1 MWATS
6 QAQPNIALIKYW
18 GKREGG
24 GNLPDTGSI
33 SVTLDS
39 LWTRMRVSFDEPVN
53 GDVLLVNGEEAPQFL
68 PRIVS
73 CLDDLAGE
81 TRPPALIDS
90 SCNFPVG
97 AGLASSASSF
107 AALVVAAQAALGRS
121 TGTLQLARSAGRA
134 SGSAARSLYSGIVEL
149 RPASD
154 SIELATLAEPQD
166 WPLTVTVAI
175 NEKSAKKIG
184 SGPAMNISKRTSPF
198 YREWIA
204 QQQYDLDAARDAV
217 SARDFAGL
225 AAVAEHNCLKMHSVM
240 WASRPPLVYW
250 NAATLS
256 CLEAVRRLQGDGV
269 PAFFTIDAGPQVKII
284 SEPGAAGEILSTLSN
299 TSGVVDVMQSGLGA
313 GARLLESG

>member
-6 QAQPNIALIKYW
+6 QAQPNIALVKYW
-18 GKREGG
+18 GKRDGD
-24 GNLPDTGSI
+24 GNLPDAGSI

-39 LWTRMRVSFDEPVN
+39 LWTRMRVSFDQP
-53 GDVLLVNGEEAPQFL
+53 GTADVLLVNEQEAPQML
-68 PRIVS
+68 PRVAR
-73 CLDDLAGE
+73 CLDDIAGAS
-81 TRPPALIDS
+81 RPRAMIDS

-107 AALVVAAQAALGRS
+107 AALVVAAHAALGRAMP
-121 TGTLQLARSAGRA
+121 TLQLARSAGRA
-134 SGSAARSLYSGIVEL
+134 SGSAARSLYAGIVEL
-149 RPASD
+149 QPGPE
-154 SIELATLAEPQD
+154 SIELATLAAPRD

-175 NEKSAKKIG
+175 NEITTKKVG
-184 SGPAMNISKRTSPF
+184 SGPAMTISKQTSPF
-198 YREWIA
+198 YQEWIA
-204 QQQYDLDAARDAV
+204 RQQGDLDTARAAIG
-217 SARDFAGL
+217 ARDFATL

-256 CLEAVRRLQGDGV
+256 CLEAVRRMQGEGV

-284 SEPGAAGEILSTLSN
+284 SKPAAASEILATLRR
-299 TSGVVDVMQSGLGA
+299 TAGVVDVMQSALGA